1 MSLFYSTFRES
12 KKYLFL
18 MLFLCLFCYYPTY
31 AQNHAYVNNKG
42 QKMESLKG
50 NYTRFS
56 NLKSS
61 TNQEQWKIQNKAN
74 YYKHPEFAALP
85 FNAPAEDYVE
95 LLDKRQID
103 YRYFINPNKPS
114 EFIIQQSLGDLHF
127 EKNGYWV
134 TIDHH
139 LLEKGNGV
147 FEADR
152 QPEPVGFN
160 INEKVSYINTP
171 NGKVNFNQWQL
182 YGIDQNN
189 NEVLI
194 AKANWSNFTAG
205 DDGLY
210 ITDIFPGIDAS
221 MMVMKGAVK
230 TNLIVK
236 SFQMENF
243 KTIIFRDEMVMNNSS
258 SSLQFMNFTNETNA
272 ADRVQLLA
280 PNQQPYVEIGEAVA
294 YVETGNK
301 NDRYFPSYDIKN
313 NLLGI
318 VIPTDWLL
326 QNLKLGNVIIDP
338 LVTSSNSL
346 AQAAITGSRYNASC
360 DIYAAGAL
368 SCDYNLVVNT
378 PAAAVFTDIQFSFSY
393 LPQGACFQ
401 EDGGM
406 RFSLNSTCFSPS
418 AAGFIWTCQT
428 AGTNVCPG
436 NNISILSDLTS
447 CIPAPSCVP
456 QPLNFTMK
464 FYRSCFGTT
473 GAACNG
479 NCIGAAS
486 PWTVSISGKTVE
498 FTNAAPNQF
507 SVSATSVCAGQNITA
522 TMLGAQFGIG
532 PYTTNWSLSP
542 TGIPSVGTG
551 SPAVINFPT
560 AGPYTLYCIVTDAC
574 GSTSSASKAITITPP
589 PSAPNVTS
597 PISYCQNASASILT
611 ATGTSLEWFTVPVGG
626 SPTGAPT
633 PATGVPGTTSYYVQQ
648 TVGGCVSPRAQID
661 VIINPFPTFGGG
673 ASATPASCGASD
685 GAITGLTVTG
695 SGTITYSWSN
705 TVPVVVSTTTT
716 NANLS
721 NQPAGNYNLT
731 VTDANG
737 CSNTYGPVVITS
749 SAPPSGPTVTS
760 PINYCQGAAAVA
772 LSAVGTNLL
781 WYTVAV
787 GGIGSAVAPTPT
799 TAVTGTTSYYVS
811 QTVSGCESARIQID
825 VIINNAPAAPIVSSP
840 INLCQGTAA
849 SALSATG
856 LGLLWYTAPTGGV
869 GSATAP
875 TPSSTVVGNTSYY
888 VSQTT
893 GGCESPRAQI
903 TVQVN
908 ANPIISGAPIVTQS
922 SCGQSNGSVT
932 GYGQGPITGTP
943 TYTWTNAAN
952 VVVSTSSATSDL
964 TNQPAGTYTLTLTDG
979 LGCSSSA
986 APVQITSIGAPSA
999 PTVTSPVIYCQGATA
1014 AQLTATGTSILWY
1027 TVPVGGT
1034 SSSTAPTPS
1043 TTAAGTTSY
1052 YVSQTVSGCESPL
1065 AQIDVTVNATPA
1077 APTVTTP
1084 INYCQGATSSPLT
1097 ATGSSLLWYTVPSG
1111 GTGSVT
1117 APTPSTAVAGTT
1129 NYYVSQT
1136 VLSCES
1142 STVQITIQ
1150 VTTAPAITGSP
1161 IITPSNCG
1169 LSDGSIS
1176 GYTVTGIGT
1185 LTYTWT
1191 DATSAVVS
1199 TSTTTSVLNNQP
1211 AGTYTL
1217 TVTDASGCSISSSA
1231 LQITNTSAPNAPVVT
1246 SPVFYCI
1253 GATASLLTATGTNLL
1268 WYNVPVGGLGTVAAP
1283 TPSTGVTGTV
1293 SYYVSQT
1300 VSGCESARAQI
1311 DVTVTPPP
1319 AAPIVTSPIN
1329 LCQNATAGALSA
1341 PGANLLWYTVP
1352 VGGTG
1357 SSTAPIPS
1365 TLTIG
1370 TTSYYVSEINNGC
1383 ESARAQIDVIVN
1395 PLPSAPAV
1403 VSPISY
1409 CQGAVAAALTA
1420 TGTALQFYA
1429 VQTGGT
1435 GNSVLIPQTS
1445 IAGDSSYYV
1454 SQTTGGCESPRAEII
1469 VIINPSVVPDATITS
1484 TNINVCEGTLISF
1497 SAIVNNAGVNPGL
1510 QWLLNGN
1517 AIPGETNLNFSSSTL
1532 PINSTISFQINST
1545 ALCANPTQ
1553 VVSNVITLNITPN
1566 ATPTV
1571 SIYAEPSV
1579 VCNGQPVTINATALF
1594 GGSNP
1599 RFIFRV
1605 NGVTVQDSIAN
1616 TYTNSLM
1623 EDGDVVSVILNSN
1636 YQCLTGSN
1644 TTTSNII
1651 TIEIAEPPTVEA
1663 SVSQDTII
1671 NGQVTQLTVATS
1683 ATNAN
1688 FLWEPATF
1696 LICDICQST
1705 KANPEISTTYFI
1717 TVSDVNSGCVGYD
1730 TVSVFV
1736 TNEFSIF
1743 VPTAFSPNLDGTN
1756 DDLFV
1761 RGTGIKSFNL
1771 DIFDRWGLKVF
1782 TTSDQKVGWDGSHKD
1797 KPVVAGVYTYY
1808 LHYEKFDGTY
1818 GELKGNISL
1827 VR

>member
-1 MSLFYSTFRES
+1 MIFLYSSFSRIKKITFFITLLSFLFQSLVF
-12 KKYLFL
+12 
-18 MLFLCLFCYYPTY
+18 
-31 AQNHAYVNNKG
+31 AQQLPFSNERK
-42 QKMESLKG
+42 QKMEKKQDNFNSFSTLHKS
-50 NYTRFS
+50 NYLS
-56 NLKSS
+56 
-61 TNQEQWKIQNKAN
+61 QWKDINLGIGQD
-74 YYKHPEFAALP
+74 HPEFGIMP
-85 FNAPAEDYVE
+85 FNAPKGDLVE
-95 LLDKRQID
+95 VLNKRTID
-103 YRYFINPNKPS
+103 YRYFINPNKPE
-114 EFIIQQSLGDLHF
+114 EFYVQQSLGDLHF
-127 EKNGYWV
+127 KKNGQWI

-139 LLEKGNGV
+139 LTDKGNGLY
-147 FEADR
+147 EASN
-152 QPEPVGFN
+152 QPEPVGFDIKN
-160 INEKVSYINTP
+160 KGSFILTP
-171 NGKVNFNQWQL
+171 EGKVNFNKWQL
-182 YGIDQNN
+182 YGVNQNN
-189 NEVLI
+189 FEVLI
-194 AKANWSNFTAG
+194 AEANWSDFTAG

-210 ITDIFPGIDAS
+210 IKNIFPGIDAS
-221 MMVMKGAVK
+221 MKVMRGSIK
-230 TNLIVK
+230 TNFIVK
-236 SFQMENF
+236 SMQFNNY
-243 KTIIFRDEMVMNNSS
+243 TSIIFKDALEIKSIN
-258 SSLQFMNFTNETNA
+258 SSLQFFNISNQFQG
-272 ADRVQLLA
+272 ADRVKLLA
-280 PNQQPYVEIGEAVA
+280 DNKSILEIAEAIAYPEHGDKNQRYYPLYELD
-294 YVETGNK
+294 K
-301 NDRYFPSYDIKN
+301 NR
-313 NLLGI
+313 LGI
-318 VIPTDWLL
+318 IIPSQWLI
-326 QNLKLGNVIIDP
+326 QNLQSGNVIIDP
-338 LVTSSNSL
+338 LVTSTNTL
-346 AQAAITGSRYNASC
+346 AQASITGSRYDATCNFTQSC
-360 DIYAAGAL
+360 DFTL
-368 SCDYNLVVNT
+368 SVNT
-378 PAAAVFTDIQFSFSY
+378 PPAAVFTDILINFDY
-393 LPQGACFQ
+393 LAQGACYM
-401 EDGGM
+401 EDGAT
-406 RFSLNSTCFSPS
+406 RFTLGGCVSPNI
-418 AAGFIWTCQT
+418 AGFYWYCQDPNPGTCN
-428 AGTNVCPG
+428 GT
-436 NNISILSDLTS
+436 NISIFPDLSS
-447 CIPAPSCVP
+447 CLPAPSCLA
-456 QPLNFTMK
+456 QPLNFGLK
-464 FYRSCFGTT
+464 FYRSCWGTT
-473 GAACNG
+473 GAACSNT
-479 NCIGAAS
+479 CIGAAS
-486 PWTVSISGKTVE
+486 PWNVVIQGQTVN
-498 FTNAAPNQF
+498 FTSPAPNQF

-522 TMLGAQFGIG
+522 TSLGTQYGVG
-532 PYTTNWSLSP
+532 PYTINWSLSP
-542 TGIPSVGTG
+542 TGTPSVGTG

-589 PSAPNVTS
+589 PSAPTVTS
-597 PISYCQNASASILT
+597 PINYCQNASASILT

-856 LGLLWYTAPTGGV
+856 LGLLWYTSPTGGV

-1761 RGTGIKSFNL
+1761 RGTGIKSFTL